1 MAAVLAAAEPV
12 ACLRAGTGHQPQV
25 ERRAFSER
33 GKEGKPR
40 AGRPQKSAG
49 GTTQL
54 FPGQALLVEPR
65 GDFSP
70 GFFKTD

>member
-1 MAAVLAAAEPV
+1 MAAILAAAEPV
-12 ACLRAGTGHQPQV
+12 EYLRAGADIGHRSSV
-25 ERRAFSER
+25 ELSQR

-40 AGRPQKSAG
+40 TGRPQKSAG

-54 FPGQALLVEPR
+54 FPGQALQVEPK

-70 GFFKTD
+70 GSFKTD